1 MGPCFTPAR
10 RSRRRCR
17 GMIVFTRW
25 WAFSPTSSKSPPIA
39 KRNSVHVSSFSGP
52 LSRGLEFVKACMN
65 SFPMTQS
72 SKTCTFFPQRL
83 FSSAFIGTLSRVIP
97 VKISSSLHLAHQY
110 REEFVFAVN
119 RGRTELE
126 SLLKISA
133 AANKI
138 GLNPFYSW
146 LILGATLLPNEA

>member
-1 MGPCFTPAR
+1 
-10 RSRRRCR
+10 
-17 GMIVFTRW
+17 
-25 WAFSPTSSKSPPIA
+25 
-39 KRNSVHVSSFSGP
+39 
-52 LSRGLEFVKACMN
+52 MN
-65 SFPMTQS
+65 FFPMTQS
-72 SKTCTFFPQRL
+72 SKTFTFSPQRL
-83 FSSAFIGTLSRVIP
+83 FSSAFIGTLCRVIP

-138 GLNPFYSW
+138 SLNPFYSW